1 MGDLPSIERRASR
14 IKLLLMDCDGV
25 LTDGR
30 IWLTEDGSEQK
41 SFNTHDGLGLAL
53 WHRAGLRSGVITG
66 RTSSGLARRAS
77 ELEIEFVRQGD
88 PNKVG
93 AFEEI
98 LRLADVDVDKV
109 AFVGDDLTDIPLMQR
124 VELAV
129 AVADAVEEVRGVAH
143 FVTRRE
149 GGRGAIREV
158 VELILKSQ
166 GHWSDLLEHY
176 IRR

>member
-1 MGDLPSIERRASR
+1 MGDLSSIERRASR

-30 IWLTEDGSEQK
+30 IWLMEDGSEQK
-41 SFNTHDGLGLAL
+41 SFNTHDGLGLAM

-88 PNKVG
+88 PNKVV

-98 LRLADVDVDKV
+98 LRLAGVEVDKV

-166 GHWSDLLEHY
+166 GHWNDLLEHY